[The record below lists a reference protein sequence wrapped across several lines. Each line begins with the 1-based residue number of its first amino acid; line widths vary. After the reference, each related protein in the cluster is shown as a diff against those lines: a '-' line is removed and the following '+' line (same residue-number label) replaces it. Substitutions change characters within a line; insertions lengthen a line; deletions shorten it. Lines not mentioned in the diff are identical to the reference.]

1 MCCDACA
8 RALLQD
14 DFVPAKRLSPK
25 DMILIDMLNSRDTP
39 DVCWVVTD
47 PDVRAH
53 NALSPT
59 TYSAARALAA

>member
-1 MCCDACA
+1 M
-8 RALLQD
+8 RSHFSQD

-39 DVCWVVTD
+39 DVCWVITD

-53 NALSPT
+53 HHALSPAAH
-59 TYSAARALAA
+59 SAACALAA